1 MGSKTETTTTTQQ
14 NEPWKPAQGA
24 LQDILSRAQGLNAK
38 GTSYFPGSTV
48 APFSGDTM
56 NAMSGVRNMA
66 TAGNPLYTQGGQGL
80 LSGLNNA
87 MSTANGDYLHNPAE
101 LTTLF
106 NSMSGNIQDAV
117 NSQFSASG
125 RTGSPAHAGV
135 MTKEL
140 GNLGAS
146 IFANNYAN
154 ERQNQMQATNQLG
167 SLASMIPGYDA
178 AKYNDL
184 NQLMGLGGMQE
195 NKTQQGLTEDFNRY
209 MYNQQSPWDN
219 LLKYGGL
226 ASGIA
231 GLGGTKTGT
240 QETPT
245 NPFMDTIGGL
255 FGLTG
260 ALKNTGAFGPA
271 GWLF

>member
-1 MGSKTETTTTTQQ
+1 MSGKDDSVTTTQT

-38 GTSYFPGSTV
+38 GTTYFPGSTV
-48 APFSGDTM
+48 APFAGDTM
-56 NAMSGVRNMA
+56 NAMGGIRNLA
-66 TAGNPLYTQGGQGL
+66 TNGSALYGQGGQGL
-80 LSGLNNA
+80 STALGNA

-106 NSMSGNIQDAV
+106 NSMSGDIQDAV

-154 ERQNQMQATNQLG
+154 ERNNQMQATNQLG
-167 SLASMIPGYDA
+167 SLAGMIPGYDA

-231 GLGGTKTGT
+231 GLGGTQTGE
-240 QETPT
+240 QKQSL
-245 NPFMDTIGGL
+245 GWL
-255 FGLTG
+255 SGLTG
-260 ALKNTGAFGPA
+260 LVSAAAGAAKAYG
-271 GWLF
+271 GMGG